1 LSSCQQI
8 VEVLQKHGLR
18 FVIIGGHAVNF
29 HGYIRATEDVDV
41 LLCTDRGYDAKLLAA
56 LLELKAYQITDEIDP
71 ATGIERTRPVSENT
85 LAGRSMHMV
94 GTEYGYLDIF
104 CFVPGFPETDV
115 EQVWSEAV
123 VSQGHR
129 YVSLRWLRL
138 LKESAARPIDQVD
151 LANLPSE

>member
-1 LSSCQQI
+1 LSSFQQI

-29 HGYIRATEDVDV
+29 HGFIRATEDVDV
-41 LLCTDRGYDAKLLAA
+41 LLCTDKGYDAKLLTA

-71 ATGIERTRPVSENT
+71 ETGIERTRPVSENA
-85 LAGRSMHMV
+85 LAGRSLHMV

-123 VSQGHR
+123 VSQGQR

-151 LANLPSE
+151 LANLPSA